1 MEAQR
6 QTILTSLE
14 ERQKKAGTQAEEN
27 HHKHQGVMKIIDQ
40 LRAGIDSLFHKIN
53 CDRSSIDDMLGA
65 QAGMTDQNMLQYLGI
80 IEERTNQLLL
90 IHYYLMSQQDYED
103 FVRKQPTLL
112 GEGPQAQ
119 AAQPM
124 IQPPVVG

>member
-1 MEAQR
+1 M
-6 QTILTSLE
+6 
-14 ERQKKAGTQAEEN
+14 G
-27 HHKHQGVMKIIDQ
+27 
-40 LRAGIDSLFHKIN
+40 
-53 CDRSSIDDMLGA
+53 GA

-124 IQPPVVG
+124 IQPPVVGEEYDSEGSEQSEDTDASPMTRNQLLSRAMKSVKKREI